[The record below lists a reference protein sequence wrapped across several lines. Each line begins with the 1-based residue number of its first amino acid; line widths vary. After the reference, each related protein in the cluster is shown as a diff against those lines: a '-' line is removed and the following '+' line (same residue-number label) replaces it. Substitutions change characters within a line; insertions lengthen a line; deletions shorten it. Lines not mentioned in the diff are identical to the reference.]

1 MSRTII
7 SSLCAENNLEG
18 TLLTKEEVEE
28 ISNRISQRVSKKISK
43 QLKDAI
49 SSIATKKELA

>member
-28 ISNRISQRVSKKISK
+28 ISNSYFTARFKGRFPSN
-43 QLKDAI
+43 
-49 SSIATKKELA
+49 